1 MNVLPRKGRIYWVYN
16 DPQREPT
23 KWQLTGVL
31 LAHWDGSLWMPVD
44 IRCGAE
50 ISPLGGVTHWQALQ
64 WPIVLPPKRHVI
76 TVDQTWY
83 EVS

>member
-1 MNVLPRKGRIYWVYN
+1 M
-16 DPQREPT
+16 
-23 KWQLTGVL
+23 
-31 LAHWDGSLWMPVD
+31 AHWDGYLWMPVD

-64 WPIVLPPKRHVI
+64 WPIVLPPKCHVI